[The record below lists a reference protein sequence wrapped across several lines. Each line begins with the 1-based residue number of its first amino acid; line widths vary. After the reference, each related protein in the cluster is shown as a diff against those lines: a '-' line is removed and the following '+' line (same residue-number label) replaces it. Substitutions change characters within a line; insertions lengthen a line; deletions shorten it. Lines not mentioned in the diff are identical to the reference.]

1 MVVITSPVEDATLS
15 SATTIRVDATDDTGV
30 EKVDFLIDGQTVAT
44 DTEEPWEHLWQVSY
58 YADGE
63 THSILAKASDGAEN
77 VGQSDLVHVF
87 VSENAQETPIPQTPE
102 NYTVERN
109 SNLIELSWTSING
122 AEEYI
127 VLVSSSNEFTDTE
140 YSITTSDT
148 TVTTD
153 ALTDG
158 MHYWKVRA
166 KNSVGNY
173 GEWSNYFTF
182 EITGPEAPV
191 LLSPENGAVI
201 ADAEITDLSW
211 STSEFAETY
220 DVIVSSS
227 NEFTDTEYSITTS
240 DTTVTTD
247 ALTDGMHY
255 WKVRAKN
262 SVGNYGEW
270 SNYFTFEITGP
281 EAPTLLSPE
290 NGEIIADVDFAN
302 LVWSTSEFTEIYDV
316 IVSSSYNF
324 TDTEYSITTS
334 DTTVTTDALTDGM
347 HYWKVRAKNS
357 VGNYG
362 EWSDVFTFRIG
373 ESSTSFQMVSLPG
386 GTFEMGDIWGAG
398 SSDEL
403 PTHQVTLSSFEIS
416 ATEITNQQYADYLTD
431 ALAVGSVTATSSS
444 VTGDWEGNNYEFLDL
459 DDSDCQITYSGGQF
473 IIDSGKENHPVI
485 EVSWYGATGFAEYY
499 GYRLPTEAE
508 WEYASRGISAGE
520 DNKWAGTS
528 TESELTDYA
537 WYYENW
543 DGNYSGREV
552 GTKLPN
558 GNGLYDMSG
567 NVWEWVSDWYGS
579 YSSGS
584 QTDPQGPNS
593 GSYRVVR
600 GGHCTDDAY
609 RLRCS
614 NRDYGSP
621 GYTNYYIGFRISRT
635 N

>member
-1 MVVITSPVEDATLS
+1 MEVSTLSTLKYFQFSLLVCFLVLNSCDNSTEPDTTPPTVIITSPVEDATLS
-15 SATTIRVDATDDTGV
+15 SATTIRVDASDDTGV
-30 EKVDFLIDGQTVAT
+30 EKVEFLIDGQKVAT
-44 DTEEPWEHLWQVSY
+44 DTNEPWEHLWQVSY

-63 THSILAKASDGAEN
+63 PHSILAKATDDAEN

-87 VSENAQETPIPQTPE
+87 VSVNAQETPILQTPE

-153 ALTDG
+153 ALADG

-191 LLSPENGAVI
+191 LLSPENGEVI
-201 ADAEITDLSW
+201 ADADITDLSW
-211 STSEFAETY
+211 STSEFAET
-220 DVIVSSS
+220 
-227 NEFTDTEYSITTS
+227 
-240 DTTVTTD
+240 
-247 ALTDGMHY
+247 
-255 WKVRAKN
+255 
-262 SVGNYGEW
+262 
-270 SNYFTFEITGP
+270 
-281 EAPTLLSPE
+281 
-290 NGEIIADVDFAN
+290 
-302 LVWSTSEFTEIYDV
+302 YDV

-334 DTTVTTDALTDGM
+334 DTTVTTDALADGM

-373 ESSTSFQMVSLPG
+373 EYSISVQMVSLPG
-386 GTFEMGDIWGAG
+386 GTFTMGDIWDAG

-403 PTHQVTLSSFEIS
+403 PLHEVTLSSFEIS
-416 ATEITNQQYADYLTD
+416 ATEITNGQYAAYLTD
-431 ALAVGSVTATSSS
+431 AVAAGSVTATSSS
-444 VTGDWEGNNYEFLDL
+444 VTGTWEGNSYEFLDL
-459 DDSDCQITYSGGQF
+459 DDNDCQISYSEGQF
-473 IIDSGKENHPVI
+473 TVDSAKDNHPVI

-508 WEYASRGISAGE
+508 WEYAARGISSGE
-520 DNKWAGTS
+520 DHKWSGTS
-528 TESELTDYA
+528 TEAELTDYA
-537 WYYENW
+537 WYSENW

-552 GTKLPN
+552 ATKLPN

-584 QTDPQGPNS
+584 QTDPQGPES
-593 GSYRVVR
+593 GSYRVFR
-600 GGHCTDDAY
+600 GGNCFTFAGN
-609 RLRCS
+609 LRCS
-614 NRDYGSP
+614 LRNDNDP
-621 GYTNYYIGFRISRT
+621 NYTGLSIGFRISRT

>member
-1 MVVITSPVEDATLS
+1 MFFSNLIKLEVFTLSKIKYFQFSLLACIIVFNACDNSTEPDTTSPTVVITSPVEDATLS

-182 EITGPEAPV
+182 EITGPEAP
-191 LLSPENGAVI
+191 
-201 ADAEITDLSW
+201 
-211 STSEFAETY
+211 
-220 DVIVSSS
+220 
-227 NEFTDTEYSITTS
+227 
-240 DTTVTTD
+240 
-247 ALTDGMHY
+247 
-255 WKVRAKN
+255 
-262 SVGNYGEW
+262 
-270 SNYFTFEITGP
+270 
-281 EAPTLLSPE
+281 TLLSPE

-302 LVWSTSEFTEIYDV
+302 LVWSTSEFTETYDV

-593 GSYRVVR
+593 GSGRVIR
-600 GGHCTDDAY
+600 GGDYNGFADD
-609 RLRCS
+609 LRCS
-614 NRDYGSP
+614 YRYSSVPSNSFYF
-621 GYTNYYIGFRISRT
+621 IGFRISRT

>member
-1 MVVITSPVEDATLS
+1 
-15 SATTIRVDATDDTGV
+15 
-30 EKVDFLIDGQTVAT
+30 
-44 DTEEPWEHLWQVSY
+44 
-58 YADGE
+58 
-63 THSILAKASDGAEN
+63 
-77 VGQSDLVHVF
+77 
-87 VSENAQETPIPQTPE
+87 
-102 NYTVERN
+102 
-109 SNLIELSWTSING
+109 
-122 AEEYI
+122 
-127 VLVSSSNEFTDTE
+127 
-140 YSITTSDT
+140 
-148 TVTTD
+148 
-153 ALTDG
+153 
-158 MHYWKVRA
+158 
-166 KNSVGNY
+166 
-173 GEWSNYFTF
+173 
-182 EITGPEAPV
+182 
-191 LLSPENGAVI
+191 
-201 ADAEITDLSW
+201 
-211 STSEFAETY
+211 
-220 DVIVSSS
+220 
-227 NEFTDTEYSITTS
+227 
-240 DTTVTTD
+240 
-247 ALTDGMHY
+247 
-255 WKVRAKN
+255 
-262 SVGNYGEW
+262 
-270 SNYFTFEITGP
+270 
-281 EAPTLLSPE
+281 
-290 NGEIIADVDFAN
+290 
-302 LVWSTSEFTEIYDV
+302 
-316 IVSSSYNF
+316 
-324 TDTEYSITTS
+324 
-334 DTTVTTDALTDGM
+334 M

-593 GSYRVVR
+593 GSARIVR
-600 GGHCTDDAY
+600 GGGYYYYAND
-609 RLRCS
+609 LRCS
-614 NRDYGSP
+614 NRGGNLPYFTFD
-621 GYTNYYIGFRISRT
+621 IVGFRISRT

>member
-1 MVVITSPVEDATLS
+1 MSKIKYFQFSLLACIIVFNACDNSTEPDTTSPTVVITSPVEDATLS

-127 VLVSSSNEFTDTE
+127 VLVSSSNE
-140 YSITTSDT
+140 
-148 TVTTD
+148 
-153 ALTDG
+153 
-158 MHYWKVRA
+158 
-166 KNSVGNY
+166 
-173 GEWSNYFTF
+173 
-182 EITGPEAPV
+182 
-191 LLSPENGAVI
+191 
-201 ADAEITDLSW
+201 
-211 STSEFAETY
+211 
-220 DVIVSSS
+220 
-227 NEFTDTEYSITTS
+227 
-240 DTTVTTD
+240 
-247 ALTDGMHY
+247 
-255 WKVRAKN
+255 
-262 SVGNYGEW
+262 
-270 SNYFTFEITGP
+270 
-281 EAPTLLSPE
+281 
-290 NGEIIADVDFAN
+290 
-302 LVWSTSEFTEIYDV
+302 
-316 IVSSSYNF
+316 F

-593 GSYRVVR
+593 GSGRIVR
-600 GGHCTDDAY
+600 GGGYNYYAY
-609 RLRCS
+609 NLRCS
-614 NRDYGSP
+614 GRSNNDPS
-621 GYTNYYIGFRISRT
+621 YTSNSIGFRISRT

>member
-1 MVVITSPVEDATLS
+1 MFFSNLIKLEVFTLSKIKYFQFSLLACIIVFNACDNSTEPDITPPMVVITSPVEDATLS

-227 NEFTDTEYSITTS
+227 NE
-240 DTTVTTD
+240 
-247 ALTDGMHY
+247 
-255 WKVRAKN
+255 
-262 SVGNYGEW
+262 
-270 SNYFTFEITGP
+270 
-281 EAPTLLSPE
+281 
-290 NGEIIADVDFAN
+290 
-302 LVWSTSEFTEIYDV
+302 
-316 IVSSSYNF
+316 F

-600 GGHCTDDAY
+600 GGFFYDNAY
-609 RLRCS
+609 SLRCS
-614 NRDYGSP
+614 GRNGLYP
-621 GYTNYYIGFRISRT
+621 YYTYNYFGFRISRT